1 MAIRGYATN
10 ALNAGESLRDD
21 NIILTL
27 ECDDTITKGIFVEL
41 VTGGHCKAADATVG
55 GPVGIAL
62 GSGVDGSEIQVL
74 IAGIGSVTADATG
87 VTIGDYIKPDANGKA
102 DVATYAT
109 DDIVALALNNSGA
122 GGVAAVLLQSVSLDT
137 NT

>member
-87 VTIGDYIKPDANGKA
+87 VTIGDYIKPDSNGKA

>member
-62 GSGVDGSEIQVL
+62 GSGVDGTEIQVL
-74 IAGIGSVTADATG
+74 VAGIGSVTADATG

-102 DVATYAT
+102 DVATYAS

>member
-102 DVATYAT
+102 DVATYAS

>member
-1 MAIRGYATN
+1 MAIRGYAIN
-10 ALNAGESLRDD
+10 PLNAGESLRDD

>member
-1 MAIRGYATN
+1 MAIKGYASN
-10 ALNAGESLRDD
+10 PLKAGESLRAD

-27 ECDDTITKGIFVEL
+27 EADDAITKGIFVEL

-62 GSGVDGSEIQVL
+62 GSGVDGSFIQVL
-74 IAGIGSVTADATG
+74 VAGIGSVTADATG
-87 VTIGDYIKPDANGKA
+87 VTIGDFIKPDANGKA

-109 DDIVALALNNSGA
+109 DDIVALALSNSGA

>member
-74 IAGIGSVTADATG
+74 VAGIGSVTADATG

-102 DVATYAT
+102 DVATYT
-109 DDIVALALNNSGA
+109 SDDIVALALSNSGA